1 MKPLNPHTPKLLA
14 LGLCLIPLTGLA
26 ADANDELS
34 YRYVEVDYINL
45 DIDQEDEN
53 LNIFKNDFDNGGGYG
68 LSASFP
74 INESLFIFGDYSDTE
89 ADFTFSDDTG
99 LVFPSDTDIKRFN
112 VGLGFVMPMND
123 TSDIVLS
130 GAYSDLDYGDFDLV
144 GAEDELGDLDELDDA
159 FDDLNEDP
167 SDGYF
172 VDAKFRSQFAPAW
185 EGALGLR
192 YTDIEDADGFS
203 VIGNVMYEFNPNWGV
218 NLYLDAGDELVTWG
232 AGVRFI
238 F

>member
-1 MKPLNPHTPKLLA
+1 MKPLNPHAPKLLA
-14 LGLCLIPLTGLA
+14 LGLCLLPLTGLA

-34 YRYVEVDYINL
+34 YGYVELDYINL

-53 LNIFKNDFDNGGGYG
+53 LNVFKNDFDNGGGYG
-68 LSASFP
+68 VSASFP
-74 INESLFIFGDYSDTE
+74 INDALFIFADYSDTE
-89 ADFTFSDDTG
+89 ADFTFSDNSG
-99 LVFPSDTDIKRFN
+99 VLFPSDTDVKRFN
-112 VGLGFVMPMND
+112 IGLGFVMPMND
-123 TSDIVLS
+123 TSDLVIS
-130 GAYSDLDYGDFDLV
+130 GAYSDIDYDDFNFGAADDDFD
-144 GAEDELGDLDELDDA
+144 EIDDA

-185 EGALGLR
+185 EGALGVR
-192 YTDIEDADGFS
+192 YTDIEDAEGFS
-203 VIGNVMYEFNPNWGV
+203 LIGNVMYEFGPNWGL
-218 NLYLDAGDELVTWG
+218 NLSVDAGDDLITWG

>member
-14 LGLCLIPLTGLA
+14 LGLCVIPLTGLA

-45 DIDQEDEN
+45 DIDQDDEN
-53 LNIFKNDFDNGGGYG
+53 LNVFKNDFDNGNGYG
-68 LSASFP
+68 VTASFP
-74 INESLFIFGDYSDTE
+74 ITDAFFVFGDYTDTE
-89 ADFTFSDDTG
+89 ADFTFSDDSG
-99 LVFPSDTDIKRFN
+99 LAFPGDTEVKRLN
-112 VGLGFVMPMND
+112 VGVGFVMPMND
-123 TSDIVLS
+123 TSDIVIS
-130 GAYSDLDYGDFDLV
+130 GAYSDLDYGDFDL
-144 GAEDELGDLDELDDA
+144 GAGEDDLDDLDEFDEA

-172 VDAKFRSQFAPAW
+172 VDAKFRTQFAPAW
-185 EGALGLR
+185 EGSIGGR
-192 YTDIEDADGFS
+192 YTDIEDAEGFS
-203 VIGNVMYEFNPNWGV
+203 VIGNMMYEFAPNWGL
-218 NLYLDAGDELVTWG
+218 NLSIDAGEDLITYG